1 MLALVCL
8 VPAQAS
14 VIPTLNAGSP
24 TGPVAGAFT
33 YSYTAEV
40 SADQTMPTG
49 GFLTLFD
56 IPGLITGSVVAPA
69 GFSVATPNLG
79 GIAPGPPPQGIVD
92 SPALPNVILTRTGA
106 ALPGGSTFG
115 FSFQSTA
122 PPGGFVFFNG
132 QATTTQNGQPQA
144 NGGQVAG
151 PGGRAIPEPSVTV
164 MLGVAGLLGLGL
176 RSIRRRRAAV

>member
-24 TGPVAGAFT
+24 TGPVAGVFT
-33 YSYTAEV
+33 YNYTGTV
-40 SADQTMPTG
+40 STDQTLFNG

-56 IPGLITGSVVAPA
+56 INGLVAGSVVAP
-69 GFSVATPNLG
+69 GFAIATPLLG
-79 GIAPGPPPQGIVD
+79 GIAPGPPAQGIVD
-92 SPALPNVILTRTGA
+92 NPTLPNIILTRTGGT
-106 ALPGGSTFG
+106 LGGGSTFA

-122 PPGGFVFFNG
+122 PRGSIFFNG
-132 QATTTQNGQPQA
+132 QAVTTANGAPQA

-151 PGGRAIPEPSVTV
+151 PGTVIPEPSVTV
-164 MLGVAGLLGLGL
+164 MLGVVGLFGLGL